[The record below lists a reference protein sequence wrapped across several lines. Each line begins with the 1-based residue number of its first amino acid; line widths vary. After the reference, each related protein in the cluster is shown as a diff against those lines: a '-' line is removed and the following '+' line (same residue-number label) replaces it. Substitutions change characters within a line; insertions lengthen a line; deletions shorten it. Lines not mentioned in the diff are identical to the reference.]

1 MLDSCQKPRRS
12 PNRLTPRGFTL
23 LEMLV
28 VLALVG
34 LMTAFSLPQFGV
46 VRDRLTYTLNRDSF
60 EREIAGLSY
69 LALKEGRSLLL
80 AGQYPRGPNDDD
92 TPLERLQ
99 KSDEGRLSRE
109 PGQLRPSWPAD
120 ISDVSLTLP
129 EDWRAVV
136 DKPIIYNPSGFCEGG
151 SVTLLIGQSSY
162 TYDLKAPTC
171 QAQLEQ

>member
-1 MLDSCQKPRRS
+1 MLDFCQKPRRS
-12 PNRLTPRGFTL
+12 PNRVTPRGFTL

-46 VRDRLTYTLNRDSF
+46 MRDRLTFTLNRDSF
-60 EREIAGLSY
+60 EQEIAGLSY
-69 LALKEGRSLLL
+69 LAFKEGRSLVL
-80 AGQYPRGPNDDD
+80 AGQYPRNPNDGE
-92 TPLERLQ
+92 TPMERLQ

-120 ISDVSLTLP
+120 IADASLTLP
-129 EDWRAVV
+129 EDWSAVV
-136 DKPIIYNPSGFCEGG
+136 EKPIIYNPSGFCEGG
-151 SVTLLIGQSSY
+151 SVRLMIGQSSY
-162 TYDLKAPTC
+162 TYTLKAPTC